1 MVHMKIRPVGILPW
15 KRHKV
20 KLGVTELLQAL
31 PVAVAATHRAH
42 TRRDSLSCIFR

>member
-20 KLGVTELLQAL
+20 KLGVTELLQVL
-31 PVAVAATHRAH
+31 PVAVAATQSTHPSRLIKLH
-42 TRRDSLSCIFR
+42 I